1 MQDVPPEWDR
11 PVFRVGSREIT
22 IRDVLRAAEFRGEL
36 DAAWAEAC
44 WLAEREEFDVDE
56 DAIQAASE
64 QFRTDRDLITAEET
78 EQWLDQRGLTL
89 DEFSDYFVRQDG
101 KEKLASKASRPAA
114 NYAQGS
120 EELRDFLRIDLLL
133 GGEFDRLAEGLAW
146 RLALKEDGLEDLR
159 ALETA
164 YREACDRLL
173 TERMREQALAALR
186 LTLTSL
192 ELEVLELESANAARE
207 ALFCLR
213 EDGESM
219 ADVARDGRYP
229 LHQYER
235 RFGDLPAE
243 VQPKLL
249 SALPGEVIGPIDRG
263 DGVVLY
269 RLLRKIEPLLTDEA
283 VKARVDAYLIERH
296 FSELAAKQIHWVIA
310 PRRVYAEAH

>member
-1 MQDVPPEWDR
+1 
-11 PVFRVGSREIT
+11 VGSREIT
-22 IRDVLRAAEFRGEL
+22 IRDVLQAADFRGEL

-44 WLAEREEFDVDE
+44 WLAEREELDVDE

-89 DEFSDYFVRQDG
+89 DEFCDYLVRHYG
-101 KEKLASKASRPAA
+101 KEELQPKAGPPATK
-114 NYAQGS
+114 YAQGP
-120 EELRDFLRIDLLL
+120 EAMQDFLRIDLLL

-146 RLALKEDGLEDLR
+146 RLAVKEDGLADM
-159 ALETA
+159 AGLEAA
-164 YREACDRLL
+164 YREASAGLL
-173 TERMREQALAALR
+173 TERMREQALGALR

-192 ELEVLELESANAARE
+192 ELEVLELESQNAARE

-229 LHQYER
+229 LHRYER
-235 RFGDLPAE
+235 RFGEMPAE
-243 VQPKLL
+243 VQPKLM
-249 SALPGEVIGPIDRG
+249 SALAGEVIGPFNRG

-269 RLLRKIEPLLTDEA
+269 RLLRKTEPLLTDEA
-283 VKARVDAYLIERH
+283 VKARVDQYLIERH
-296 FSELAAKQIHWVIA
+296 FSELAAKSIHWVIA
-310 PRRVYAEAH
+310 PSRSYAEAH